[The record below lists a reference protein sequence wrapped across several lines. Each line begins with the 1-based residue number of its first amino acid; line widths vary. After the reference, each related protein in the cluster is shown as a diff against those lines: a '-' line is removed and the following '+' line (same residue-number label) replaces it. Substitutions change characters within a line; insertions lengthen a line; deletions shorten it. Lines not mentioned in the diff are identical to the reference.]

1 MLNKYVDQIYCLN
14 LKRRPDR
21 KERFLD
27 RLKNVANTVDTNLTI
42 IEAVDGSLIEE
53 LPSPWKKGGQP
64 HEGSGA
70 YGCLKTHVKA
80 VQHAKDNN
88 FNKILIFEDDVTFR
102 PTFPEMAKNFFD
114 NLPSNWESVFIGANF
129 QDGPYNFNPFVARGR
144 AFGGQSYLLKSTVYD
159 LIIDWGNNTANA
171 PIDVFYANQLNPRDT
186 NYFAAPQLCSQ
197 EQGKSDIEEKDVD
210 HRGVLG
216 GF

>member
-1 MLNKYVDQIYCLN
+1 MGFKFNNPKFKISKIMDNSNILHIILYLKRDIERKKYLDKYVTPL
-14 LKRRPDR
+14 
-21 KERFLD
+21 
-27 RLKNVANTVDTNLTI
+27 LKNSMYI
-42 IEAVDGSLIEE
+42 
-53 LPSPWKKGGQP
+53 KGIDW
-64 HEGSGA
+64 
-70 YGCLKTHVKA
+70 
-80 VQHAKDNN
+80 KDNN